1 MHWRPIATR
10 DAPPLVLAGP
20 IVRRVE
26 AVSVSVWVA
35 LSHPDTVR
43 LTVFDTGTVVANNG
57 SGEETVPLG
66 ERLHV
71 VVVTATP
78 TGAPLKPGVTYSY
91 VLEFDSIGG
100 TARDNFDAAL
110 GGHLG
115 DIVYPGADMG
125 TANALPTFALP
136 PKRLGDV
143 QIVHTSCR
151 KAHGESVDALPVLD
165 GLISAM
171 RVAASTDAEFAMSRP
186 HQLYLTGDQ
195 TYSDDVADA
204 MLAMAIDAGGWLMGG
219 HKEAPPPRVG
229 PLAGD
234 WEPGSWFD
242 ASAFFGLPKGAC
254 YPWLVESGKPH
265 PWPGVHERAMHVY
278 AAGFTVSPPTELL
291 RQERNW
297 RAAFEDPLILKP
309 AKADFANRGID
320 NNFALAANHIMLLGE
335 FFAMP
340 LLAWSPVLWDE
351 ASGGSNLSLP
361 FIDDLDTEAW
371 ADTLPQY
378 LPEDVRKKVVAATAS
393 LRGFHAGL
401 RAVRRALANVP
412 TYMIFDDHDVTDD
425 WYINREW
432 CDRVLST
439 PDSLGPRII
448 RNALIAYAVMQGWG
462 NTPEQF
468 AAGTTQS
475 GRLLLDKLSTAAD
488 VGAGLDAG
496 ATGSEPTVSDLVG
509 MPSRPLEQ
517 VSGAA
522 TTTALA
528 RSNRAL
534 TWHYT
539 WAQEGWPFEVLVLDC
554 RNHRGYPAGSV
565 VPAVL
570 LDDGDGVRPN
580 QFTAQ
585 VPGPDHPPG
594 SNMVTLVVVQTPLL
608 GLRVV
613 EGLQETT
620 TVEKVFDRDAE
631 SWSISP
637 RAFEG
642 MLARLVAHN
651 PLTVV
656 MSGDVHY
663 AMATTADYDGPRPWG
678 TTSAPKQP
686 LQARIVQLTSSS
698 SHNESGGAFGTR
710 TLHTYTQAAT
720 TLSDGEFFGFHEYP
734 VRQLPGGPTG
744 TSRVKV
750 ATRAPVVVSLAD
762 YVGLFPSG
770 GPLPDWSYRVIT
782 RPGQIVNRP
791 PPPPLSLADV
801 VTFGPQ
807 LAPLVSPL
815 WHSTDGK
822 NIVGVNNVG
831 LVTFSGS
838 TAADFRVLQSTY
850 WRPEDPTGDTN
861 EPGTVTTFDCPL
873 QFHDLAGP
881 A

>member
-43 LTVFDTGTVVANNG
+43 LTVFDSGTVVANNG
-57 SGEETVPLG
+57 SGEETVALG

-71 VVVTATP
+71 VVVSATP
-78 TGAPLKPGVTYSY
+78 TGAPLGPGVTYSY
-91 VLEFDSIGG
+91 ILEFDSIGG
-100 TARDNFDAAL
+100 TARENFDAAL

-171 RVAASTDAEFAMSRP
+171 RAGASTDAEFAMNRP

-219 HKEAPPPRVG
+219 RKEAPPARVG
-229 PLAGD
+229 PLAVG
-234 WEPGSWFD
+234 WEPGGWFD

-254 YPWLVESGKPH
+254 YPWLVENEKPH

-291 RQERNW
+291 NRERLW
-297 RAAFEDPLILKP
+297 RSEYPLILKP
-309 AKADFANRGID
+309 ARADRANRPGD
-320 NNFALAANHIMLLGE
+320 NDFSLAANHIMLLGE

-351 ASGGSNLSLP
+351 ASGGGNLPLP
-361 FIDDLDTEAW
+361 FIDDLDTTGW
-371 ADTLPQY
+371 ADILPQY
-378 LPEDVRKKVVAATAS
+378 LPEDVRQKVVAATAS

-401 RAVRRALANVP
+401 RAVRRVLANIP

-448 RNALIAYAVMQGWG
+448 RNALIAYAVMQAWG

-475 GRLLLDKLSTAAD
+475 GRILLERLASATEL
-488 VGAGLDAG
+488 GAGLDSG
-496 ATGSEPTVSDLVG
+496 ATDHGPTVSDLVG
-509 MPSRPLEQ
+509 MPSHPLEQ
-517 VSGAA
+517 VSGTA
-522 TTTALA
+522 TTTALE
-528 RSNRAL
+528 RSDRSL
-534 TWHYT
+534 TWHYA
-539 WAQEGWPFEVLVLDC
+539 WSQDGWPFEVLVLDC
-554 RNHRGYPAGSV
+554 RNHRGYPKGRV

-580 QFTAQ
+580 QFTTQ
-585 VPGPDHPPG
+585 VPEPDHSPG
-594 SNMVTLVVVQTPLL
+594 SNLVTLVVVQTPLL

-637 RAFEG
+637 RGFETL
-642 MLARLVAHN
+642 LARLVAHN

-663 AMATTADYDGPRPWG
+663 AMATTADYDGARPWG
-678 TTSAPKQP
+678 TASPPKQP
-686 LQARIVQLTSSS
+686 LRARIVQLTSSS
-698 SHNESGGAFGTR
+698 SHNETGGWKGTR
-710 TLHTYTQAAT
+710 TLHTYSRTAT
-720 TLSDGEFFGFHEYP
+720 TLSDGVFFGFHEYP
-734 VRQLPGGPTG
+734 VGQPGGGPSG
-744 TSRVKV
+744 SSRV
-750 ATRAPVVVSLAD
+750 TLSEGTPVVVPLAD
-762 YVGLFPSG
+762 YVRLFPL
-770 GPLPDWSYRVIT
+770 GPAPDWTYRVVT

-791 PPPPLSLADV
+791 PSPPLSAVDV
-801 VTFGPQ
+801 AQFGPL

-815 WHSTDGK
+815 WHSTDGQ

-838 TAADFRVLQSTY
+838 TAADFRVVQSTY
-850 WRPEDPTGDTN
+850 WRSEDPTGNTS
-861 EPGTVTTFDCPL
+861 EPGTITTFDCPL